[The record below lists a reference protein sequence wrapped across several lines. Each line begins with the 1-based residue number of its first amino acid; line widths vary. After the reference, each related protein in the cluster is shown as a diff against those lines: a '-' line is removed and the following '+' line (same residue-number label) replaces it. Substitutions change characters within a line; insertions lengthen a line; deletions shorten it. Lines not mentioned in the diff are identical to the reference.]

1 MTEVTLLLQAS
12 NGVPM
17 LALAR
22 GDEIIFD
29 STKRPEF
36 DGSRDY
42 RAMLEAGFA
51 ATGITLSDLTLI
63 GCDIGPGGL
72 GVTRTAA
79 AFANGLSYARGI
91 PLRPVPAFALLGAE
105 VATAPDRPVVI
116 LRRAGRP
123 FVHFG
128 IFEGGTLSHYAHC
141 EESRALKDARSM
153 DKCDFAGNLKHEA
166 LPDEMINAATAETML
181 KCVFAAPDEGLA
193 ARSFPIVE
201 ELS

>member
-22 GDEIIFD
+22 GDEIVFD

-36 DGSRDY
+36 EGSRDY

-128 IFEGGTLSHYAHC
+128 IFEQGKLSHYEHC
-141 EESRALKDARSM
+141 EEEIAVGNALKLND
-153 DKCDFAGNLKHEA
+153 CDFAGNLKNASIPEG
-166 LPDEMINAATAETML
+166 LVNAASAQTML
-181 KCVFAAPDEGLA
+181 TCVLA
-193 ARSFPIVE
+193 ADDTAPEARAFPIVE
-201 ELS
+201 ALS